1 MSAITEPARI
11 LVIDDDTR
19 VLQTYARLFRKWGHR
34 VDTAVTVEEG
44 LDCVGRADYDAVFSD
59 IVMPGLTGIDLLRG
73 VRSLDLDVPVMLM
86 TGNPLLET
94 AIRAIESGVTRYLV
108 KPVSNEAL
116 RESVTWAVR
125 IRALARARRAVDATC
140 ASEAPVVV
148 LSALEVRFDRALEQ
162 LRVVFQPIVSSS
174 GGRIYGYEALLRT
187 SEPSFP
193 TPPDLLEAA
202 ERLGRLPDVGGAV
215 RRAVAAAAPE
225 APDDAFLFV
234 NLHPSDLLDASLYA
248 ADAPLAKLSSRV
260 VFELTERAPLDDI
273 DDVVDRR
280 HRLRELGYRIAIDDL
295 GAGYAGIS
303 SLLLLDPEIVKLDM
317 SLVRG
322 IDGHPGR
329 QTVVGALTR
338 LVRDLGM
345 LVVAEGVETS
355 GERDTLLGLGC
366 ELLQGYLFGRPVPGF
381 GS

>member
-11 LVIDDDTR
+11 LVIDDDTH
-19 VLQTYARLFRKWGHR
+19 VLKTYARLFRRWGHV
-34 VDTAVTVEEG
+34 VDTAVTAQEG
-44 LDCVGRADYDAVFSD
+44 LEYVGRADYDAIFSD
-59 IVMPGLTGIDLLRG
+59 IVMPGLTGIDLLG
-73 VRSLDLDVPVMLM
+73 AVRSLDLDVPVMLM
-86 TGNPLLET
+86 TGNPQLET
-94 AIRAIESGVTRYLV
+94 AIRAIESGVARYLV
-108 KPVSNEAL
+108 KPVSNEVL
-116 RESVTWAVR
+116 RESVAWAVR
-125 IRALARARRAVDATC
+125 IRALARARRAVEASC
-140 ASEAPVVV
+140 ASEPLVAAP
-148 LSALEVRFDRALEQ
+148 SALEVRFDRALGQ
-162 LRVVFQPIVSSS
+162 LRVVFQPILSS
-174 GGRIYGYEALLRT
+174 GGAIYGYEALMRT

-225 APDDAFLFV
+225 APDGAFLFV
-234 NLHPSDLLDASLYA
+234 NLHPSDLLDPSLYD

-273 DDVVDRR
+273 GDVVERR
-280 HRLRELGYRIAIDDL
+280 QRLRELGYRIAIDDL

-322 IDGHPGR
+322 IDAHPAR
-329 QTVVGALTR
+329 QTVVGALAR

-345 LVVAEGVETS
+345 LVVAEGVETT
-355 GERDTLLGLGC
+355 GERDTLLALGC

-381 GS
+381 SR